1 MEQFIGA
8 KLYDAIGLDRPVVA
22 MLPPGDARDV
32 LAGLDWGIVCD
43 PEPASVAAALERFLD
58 TAPPD
63 RPADP
68 DGRYDRAM
76 LARRLGGLLDEV
88 RAAVADRMPA

>member
-22 MLPPGDARDV
+22 MLPPGDAREV
-32 LAGLDWGIVCD
+32 LAGLGWGIVCD
-43 PEPASVAAALERFLD
+43 PEPGSVAEALERFLD
-58 TAPPD
+58 APPPD

-68 DGRYDRAM
+68 DGRYDRAT
-76 LARRLGGLLDEV
+76 LARRLGSLLDEV
-88 RAAVADRMPA
+88 RATAADRTPA

>member
-22 MLPPGDARDV
+22 MLPPGDAREV
-32 LAGLDWGIVCD
+32 LAGLDWGSCATRSRR
-43 PEPASVAAALERFLD
+43 PWPMRSNGPRRAL
-58 TAPPD
+58 PD
-63 RPADP
+63 RRADP

-76 LARRLGGLLDEV
+76 LARRLGGLLDEL
-88 RAAVADRMPA
+88 RTSAADRTPA